1 MSFEYPPE
9 RVVEGVKDFLAFELK
24 QSFGDVE
31 YRSGKIVVLPEVTI
45 PEDVEEELR
54 KILPPEYILV
64 VED

>member
-24 QSFGDVE
+24 QPVGDVE
-31 YRSGKIVVLPEVTI
+31 YKSGKIVVRPEVTI